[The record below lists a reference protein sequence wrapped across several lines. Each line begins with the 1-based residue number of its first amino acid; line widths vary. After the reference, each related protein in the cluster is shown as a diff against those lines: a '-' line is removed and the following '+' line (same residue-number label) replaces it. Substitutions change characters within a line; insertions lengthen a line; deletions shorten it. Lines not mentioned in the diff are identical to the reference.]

1 MPVGGSLLLPFQ
13 IFVPDPLEDLGP
25 ISVDERFST
34 LLSTI
39 APQYV
44 QNDHQKFITFVKA
57 YFEYLEIHGNPRAEA
72 VRLNSYTDVDRTLD
86 DFVQYFKNNYLNN
99 FPSGG
104 FDTDADEKLAVK
116 NSSAYYGEKGNAR
129 SIDYLFRL
137 LFGTPAEIETPKDKL
152 FKISDAD
159 YDPSVILYCSHYNG
173 KEELSLFKGS
183 QIQQRAL
190 DDFTSEVVTTAL
202 IDDITFH
209 LDDGVEYA
217 KLFLKEVRGVF
228 RPNKYVEF
236 YRANRNRLTIERT
249 FPVVSNLSVTDKGS
263 NYAVGDDII
272 VKDSAGKIVLTS
284 QVESVN
290 SLGEIEVI
298 SSSPRQNKIYFPGE
312 SYDISVGSASGQNA
326 GFTLDGNISA
336 AKNRNNFSSQRS
348 LLSSDSFV
356 QDNFKF
362 QNFSYIIRAEKQI
375 KDYAAIVRKI
385 FHPAGS
391 VMLAEFSSKNNF
403 SGVKL
408 AHKNYQ
414 DISFIDPVIGNFLP
428 YTFGST
434 ADFRGETMG
443 ITFQDFYP
451 GGYNGLTGA
460 TVGDVNVFGI
470 GITHDPFN
478 AGTFLFGPVGGFTA
492 NGNNPEVHIGGGALP
507 GYQRVELP
515 QLTYITDPDKT
526 AQGTVDSAF
535 SEFYIISR
543 HPKTFLT
550 SNLEKAE
557 TSNFTAPNGP
567 LSNFTAFN
575 TSLIKDH
582 RGNPQIIR
590 KTVTLI
596 LDTNEGVSGTF
607 TEGDIVRQKIP
618 NSPEA
623 IGEIV
628 AVPSGAGIR
637 TSGSGVNTSFYRK
650 QSVAEIIKNF
660 NAKRT
665 RLDVGAEAEAEDQ
678 VVSSAVVSESG
689 DSGLSLASA
698 EDIEGLPVISYSDS
712 SEATYASETRTVE
725 VVEETLASGKKQ
737 LVAKTTIKT
746 PQDIIKDDP
755 KGKYQTS
762 VSTSDVIDPQTLKPV
777 TITVSMIS
785 GEFSNESDRNGN
797 RFPIIGDSS
806 GEGLLATGLNNDK
819 SVKGTVAAVSESID
833 DIKFTDIV
841 IGEFFDLLEL
851 PDF

>member
-263 NYAVGDDII
+263 NYAIGDDII

-336 AKNRNNFSSQRS
+336 AKNRNNFSSHFCHLI
-348 LLSSDSFV
+348 LLFKTTSS
-356 QDNFKF
+356 
-362 QNFSYIIRAEKQI
+362 
-375 KDYAAIVRKI
+375 
-385 FHPAGS
+385 
-391 VMLAEFSSKNNF
+391 
-403 SGVKL
+403 
-408 AHKNYQ
+408 
-414 DISFIDPVIGNFLP
+414 
-428 YTFGST
+428 
-434 ADFRGETMG
+434 
-443 ITFQDFYP
+443 
-451 GGYNGLTGA
+451 
-460 TVGDVNVFGI
+460 
-470 GITHDPFN
+470 
-478 AGTFLFGPVGGFTA
+478 
-492 NGNNPEVHIGGGALP
+492 
-507 GYQRVELP
+507 
-515 QLTYITDPDKT
+515 
-526 AQGTVDSAF
+526 
-535 SEFYIISR
+535 SR
-543 HPKTFLT
+543 IFLT
-550 SNLEKAE
+550 SLEQKSKLKITQRLLEK
-557 TSNFTAPNGP
+557 SFIP
-567 LSNFTAFN
+567 L
-575 TSLIKDH
+575 
-582 RGNPQIIR
+582 
-590 KTVTLI
+590 
-596 LDTNEGVSGTF
+596 
-607 TEGDIVRQKIP
+607 VRSCWLNSHQKI
-618 NSPEA
+618 
-623 IGEIV
+623 I
-628 AVPSGAGIR
+628 
-637 TSGSGVNTSFYRK
+637 F
-650 QSVAEIIKNF
+650 
-660 NAKRT
+660 
-665 RLDVGAEAEAEDQ
+665 Q
-678 VVSSAVVSESG
+678 V
-689 DSGLSLASA
+689 
-698 EDIEGLPVISYSDS
+698 
-712 SEATYASETRTVE
+712 
-725 VVEETLASGKKQ
+725 
-737 LVAKTTIKT
+737 
-746 PQDIIKDDP
+746 
-755 KGKYQTS
+755 
-762 VSTSDVIDPQTLKPV
+762 
-777 TITVSMIS
+777 
-785 GEFSNESDRNGN
+785 
-797 RFPIIGDSS
+797 
-806 GEGLLATGLNNDK
+806 
-819 SVKGTVAAVSESID
+819 
-833 DIKFTDIV
+833 
-841 IGEFFDLLEL
+841 
-851 PDF
+851 